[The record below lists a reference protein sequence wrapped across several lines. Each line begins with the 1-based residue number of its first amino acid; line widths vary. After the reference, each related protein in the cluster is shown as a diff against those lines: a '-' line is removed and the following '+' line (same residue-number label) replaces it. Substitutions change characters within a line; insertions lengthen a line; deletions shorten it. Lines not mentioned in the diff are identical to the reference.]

1 MSLFERFLFLDFQKP
16 AIICSL
22 GLVIHR
28 AENLSTMKKV
38 NFLFFSFYV
47 LFSFLSI
54 SINECFVVC
63 IPINS
68 LVYSSFNLSDE
79 SRVLSE
85 NFFTSYPLE
94 GVDVLIPGLGFARC

>member
-38 NFLFFSFYV
+38 IFLFFVYV
-47 LFSFLSI
+47 LFSFLGI